1 MKSLRGFGAGVCLA
15 LVLAGCSDST
25 GTNDKPGVYSPL
37 IINISADHEPAIRGL
52 TNQLTVVVT
61 NVNNL
66 PITYHWSAA
75 AGTLLDSTSATV
87 GWTAPD
93 SVGTYDVTASIEAV
107 DGDHH
112 FFDTTTFHVFVDNEY
127 DRWTNSPEVQFDPAP
142 VPSPT
147 GGIVFAQY
155 SNISNGQAD
164 IWYIPAAGLAPEQ
177 RTTGFFTAN
186 SPTMKADGSVLAFAA
201 RPTSDDSQHV
211 YVSAAAGANP
221 DPTVSEVLT
230 TVTTQSHLFGNPR
243 FSRAAGWLLY
253 NSDSGQAT
261 AFVPRLLYRDIP
273 VVPPAVAL
281 PAPARVIEDLS
292 FASRTFWMPNWGP
305 DIDADGR
312 PDSVVTMSFRFFRAF
327 NQISNGLYKFATSPP
342 ATSAVQWLP
351 DSSASDPDWSPDG
364 QYIVFA
370 DPNTHNGERDIWII
384 RSDTNLRS
392 AAIRVTSGPA
402 DDSHPRFSS
411 DGNTIYFISN
421 RTNNYGLNGVFT
433 TERRGYNI
441 WGVTRFDRP

>member
-1 MKSLRGFGAGVCLA
+1 VVDLAFGGYRARGDCGHASSSDVTRTGNHCAPFVIGFSTYEATPSTT
-15 LVLAGCSDST
+15 LAG
-25 GTNDKPGVYSPL
+25 GHPN
-37 IINISADHEPAIRGL
+37 
-52 TNQLTVVVT
+52 VVLVT

-75 AGTLLDSTSATV
+75 AGVLLDSTSATV

-112 FFDTTTFHVFVDNEY
+112 FFDTTTFHIFVDNEY
-127 DRWTNSPEVQFDPAP
+127 DRWTNGPEVQFDPAP
-142 VPSPT
+142 VPAPT

-164 IWYIPAAGLAPEQ
+164 IWYIPGPGLAPEQ

-201 RPTSDDSQHV
+201 RATSDDSQHV
-211 YVSAAAGANP
+211 YVSAAAGA
-221 DPTVSEVLT
+221 DPATAG
-230 TVTTQSHLFGNPR
+230 TVTSLSTQSKLFGNPR
-243 FSRAAGWLLY
+243 FSRTAGWLMY
-253 NSDSGQAT
+253 NSDSGQFT
-261 AFVPRLLYRDIP
+261 VLIPRILYRDIP
-273 VVPPAVAL
+273 LVPPVVLPPPDRVVA
-281 PAPARVIEDLS
+281 DQS
-292 FASRTFWMPNWGP
+292 FASRTFWTPNWGP
-305 DIDADGR
+305 DIDADGK
-312 PDSVVTMSFRFFRAF
+312 PDSVVTMAFRFFRAS

-342 ATSAVQWLP
+342 ATSAVQWLA
-351 DSSASDPDWSPDG
+351 DSSATDPDWSPDG

-370 DPNTHNGERDIWII
+370 DANTKNGERDIWII

-392 AAIRVTSGPA
+392 AAIRVTTGPA